1 MHILQ
6 AGPPPELSSGPN
18 VPLVWLI
25 FTVIPAVMI
34 FTGMVMGFRALHDIR
49 YADGALGGSIMAAVA
64 AGLLPALIIVGASG
78 AAMTQLGALLT
89 PAHYPRSRVWL
100 AVGAGIGVW
109 LSFMMMRGMH
119 RGATGW
125 TPPVA
130 DTLAFHGRSLLAT
143 AAIVLTIAGA
153 AVMLL
158 ALVLPAEG
166 LRFIVD
172 SRKGVM
178 LLNLPVILAGL
189 ICGVLSHRETAGKT
203 CSWICGALFAVLLL
217 LFAS

>member
-1 MHILQ
+1 MLLLAILP
-6 AGPPPELSSGPN
+6 GL
-18 VPLVWLI
+18 LLL
-25 FTVIPAVMI
+25 
-34 FTGMVMGFRALHDIR
+34 TGTVMGFRALHDIR
-49 YADGALGGSIMAAVA
+49 VASGALGGAMTATLA
-64 AGLLPALIIVGASG
+64 AGLVPALFIVGAC
-78 AAMTQLGALLT
+78 AATITMIGQSLGANRMNHGFMIFSGST
-89 PAHYPRSRVWL
+89 V
-100 AVGAGIGVW
+100 GVW
-109 LSFMMMRGMH
+109 LSFLMMRGMH

-130 DTLAFHGRSLLAT
+130 DTLTFHGRSLLAT

-189 ICGVLSHRETAGKT
+189 ICGVLSYRETAGKT
-203 CSWICGALFAVLLL
+203 CTWICGALFAVLLL